1 MATKNDV
8 SLEIKSIITLA
19 NRYYY
24 GLNRQL
30 SSRAL
35 SRTIKLILYNMP
47 IQPVLLYGAESWTQG
62 PDAATLRVFEKKVKR
77 NIFGPVW
84 DGYDF
89 RIQQWAVWAPQ
100 RRRRCVAY
108 FYRMKEDAPV
118 RRVIDAVIFG
128 SRRRRRAYM
137 VWLTRVE
144 ALEAEPPGIMCW
156 GRPKSVNRVVN
167 GRLSE

>member
-1 MATKNDV
+1 
-8 SLEIKSIITLA
+8 
-19 NRYYY
+19 
-24 GLNRQL
+24 
-30 SSRAL
+30 
-35 SRTIKLILYNMP
+35 MP

-89 RIQQWAVWAPQ
+89 RIQQWVVGAPQ
-100 RRRRCVAY
+100 RRRRSVAY

-118 RRVIDAVIFG
+118 WRVIDAVIFR

-137 VWLTRVE
+137 RKRDQIEE
-144 ALEAEPPGIMCW
+144 ALLSIGVTNWKDVQAEI
-156 GRPKSVNRVVN
+156 R
-167 GRLSE
+167 